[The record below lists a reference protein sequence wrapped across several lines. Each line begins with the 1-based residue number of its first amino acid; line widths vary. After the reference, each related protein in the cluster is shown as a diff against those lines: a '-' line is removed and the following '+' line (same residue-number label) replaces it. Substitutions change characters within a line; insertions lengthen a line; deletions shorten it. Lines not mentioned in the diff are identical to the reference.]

1 MACVE
6 NPAACGPE
14 GATDFQQVTRSFGR
28 FAGWS
33 FRRSDGSF
41 SWMAPSGWYDE
52 SGATIFPERERAEA
66 QLLRL
71 AKEPEK
77 FGFGDTVSWS

>member
-1 MACVE
+1 MATVR

-14 GATDFQQVTRSFGR
+14 GSANFQPVAGPFGR

-33 FRRSDGSF
+33 FQRSDGSF

-52 SGATIFPERERAEA
+52 SGATFFPERERAEA
-66 QLLRL
+66 QLLRM

-77 FGFGDTVSWS
+77 FGFGDTPKWS

>member
-1 MACVE
+1 MACVD
-6 NPAACGPE
+6 NPAVVGPD
-14 GATDFQQVTRSFGR
+14 GATDFQPVTRSLGR

-33 FRRSDGSF
+33 FRREDGRF

-52 SGATIFPERERAEA
+52 SGATVFPERERAEA
-66 QLLRL
+66 QLLRM

-77 FGFGDTVSWS
+77 FGFDGTVRWS